1 MNKFLLKTKIVETL
15 LSIKKRTR
23 RISPLFIARALDIS
37 IEEAV
42 LSLNQLVEDNIL
54 EQIYCVRCDDC
65 QYTFLYENYDDIP
78 IDETITCKNGHQTII
93 YKEKIQLWYKINKE
107 ELNEFNDD
115 KTDKKIKKKEMILVY
130 N

>member
-1 MNKFLLKTKIVETL
+1 MNKLLLKFKIVNTL

-42 LSLNQLVEDNIL
+42 LLLNQLVEENVL

-65 QYTFLYENYDDIP
+65 QYTFLYKNYDDIP
-78 IDETITCKNGHQTII
+78 INQMITCENGHETFI

-107 ELNEFNDD
+107 ELNEFSDD
-115 KTDKKIKKKEMILVY
+115 KTDKKIKKKK
-130 N
+130 

>member
-1 MNKFLLKTKIVETL
+1 MNKFLLKIKIVETL

-54 EQIYCVRCDDC
+54 EQIYCVR
-65 QYTFLYENYDDIP
+65 
-78 IDETITCKNGHQTII
+78 
-93 YKEKIQLWYKINKE
+93 
-107 ELNEFNDD
+107 
-115 KTDKKIKKKEMILVY
+115 
-130 N
+130 